1 MVVNTQYWNWQ
12 KIKGNGDGK
21 CAIKSGLVKY
31 HGRVEADPGR
41 AGDAEQWKCEGPEV
55 QQQPVNRL
63 LGRARETQGMSG
75 SGTKPLVEQS

>member
-1 MVVNTQYWNWQ
+1 MVEDSVNCFLSIQQGSTFQQLEKRKQMVVNTQYWNWQ

-41 AGDAEQWKCEGPEV
+41 AGDAEQ
-55 QQQPVNRL
+55 
-63 LGRARETQGMSG
+63 G
-75 SGTKPLVEQS
+75 SVRGQRSNNSP

>member
-1 MVVNTQYWNWQ
+1 MNTQYWNWQ

-41 AGDAEQWKCEGPEV
+41 AGDAEQGSV
-55 QQQPVNRL
+55 RGQ
-63 LGRARETQGMSG
+63 RANNS
-75 SGTKPLVEQS
+75 P